1 MINPKPLKA
10 TLVSSMMR
18 EFNSFPVDRFVPHKV
33 CPTSMFQERLLQSE
47 FIK

>member
-10 TLVSSMMR
+10 TLVSSTR

-33 CPTSMFQERLLQSE
+33 CPTSVFQERLLQPD